1 MSIAN
6 KNKRQAKIREL
17 KQKARGLALKALLPI
32 SLSAGISG
40 TAAAQNVQNNDKNH
54 DVIEQG
60 YNEKRAETD
69 VPAIFGE
76 KPIKLSKD
84 NLWEMAQAARLD
96 DRQVDAFI
104 EDMVKLMKSPQGI
117 TDKNLKWILENNE
130 NYSKRQIEIMNNK
143 ALEFNVP
150 VKAPAGEKII
160 EDGVRE
166 GEEGFAVKGTFR
178 NTVKDNTRSGTA
190 GSLSYS
196 FEDGK
201 LYIQNDGVVNLNGLM
216 PSLVQTRDGA
226 YRCGAITGSDRGRVI
241 RQERAVLSRVVIEHE
256 VHKDLSKRQE
266 NGEQLGKTE
275 QTFMSKH
282 LQDLKAHGLTIDKKG
297 GLQRVDKMQQM
308 QAQMQQGR

>member
-1 MSIAN
+1 MSIAD

-40 TAAAQNVQNNDKNH
+40 TAAAQNVQNTDKNH

-84 NLWEMAQAARLD
+84 NLWE
-96 DRQVDAFI
+96 
-104 EDMVKLMKSPQGI
+104 DMVKLMKSPQGI
-117 TDKNLKWILENNE
+117 TDKNFKWILENSE
-130 NYSKRQIEIMNNK
+130 AYSKRQIEIMNNK
-143 ALEFNVP
+143 AIEFNVP

-275 QTFMSKH
+275 QAFMTKH
-282 LQDLKAHGLTIDKKG
+282 LQDLKAHGLSIDKKG

>member
-1 MSIAN
+1 MSIAD

-40 TAAAQNVQNNDKNH
+40 TAAAQNVQNTDKNH

-117 TDKNLKWILENNE
+117 TDKNFKWILENSE
-130 NYSKRQIEIMNNK
+130 AYSKRQIEIMNNK
-143 ALEFNVP
+143 AIEFNVP

-275 QTFMSKH
+275 QAFMTKH
-282 LQDLKAHGLTIDKKG
+282 LQDLKAHGLSIDKKG